1 VSSQPKKHYAYFLL
15 RSQVVSPGGL
25 ACSGPLKRR
34 RVSPVMT
41 SPGVRV
47 PPAWYLTPSAFLK
60 WYKTGLVGWG
70 DEVMRY
76 EPWQNL
82 YAILGVAPDASVE
95 EAYKRE
101 ALRWHPDRHSV
112 ASQEQQHTVA
122 ERFKAVSE
130 AYQILS
136 DPVARNEYDASKA
149 SKEPT
154 KMTTE
159 MAFEVFLHFWLQSF
173 IEQHRTAESR
183 VGDITSVLAP
193 ALLGVMTGPAATR
206 VGMLLVLMIQYR
218 EDAGRILAQMTI
230 EDKSML
236 FHALRV
242 IVEKDV
248 GEF

>member
-1 VSSQPKKHYAYFLL
+1 
-15 RSQVVSPGGL
+15 
-25 ACSGPLKRR
+25 
-34 RVSPVMT
+34 MT
-41 SPGVRV
+41 FPV
-47 PPAWYLTPSAFLK
+47 PPAWYLTPSAFVK
-60 WYKTGLVGWG
+60 WYNTGLAGWG

-82 YAILGVAPDASVE
+82 YAILGVAPNASLE
-95 EAYKRE
+95 DIRKAYKRE
-101 ALRWHPDRHSV
+101 ALQWHPDRHSA

-130 AYQILS
+130 AYEILS
-136 DPVARNEYDASKA
+136 EPVARNRYDASKA
-149 SKEPT
+149 STEPT

-183 VGDITSVLAP
+183 VGPTTSVLAP
-193 ALLGVMTGPAATR
+193 ALLGVMVGTAAVR
-206 VGMLLVLMIQYR
+206 VGMLFVLIIQNR
-218 EDAGRILAQMTI
+218 EGAGRILGQMTT

-242 IVEKDV
+242 LVEKDV
-248 GEF
+248 SEF